1 MLQMLNVLLGRWM
14 PILTP
19 LSVLMGVLVGEPLH
33 QWAFLVPLGFAFMTF
48 SGSLTSSFKMLHHTI
63 THPLP
68 IILALIILHVVI
80 PLWAWEIG
88 HFFFPDDP
96 LTVTGLT
103 LAVVIPTGITSMI
116 WVTMYKGSAPLALAI
131 ILIDTMLSPFVVPF
145 SLSVLAGSVVEMN
158 FFDVMNGLV
167 WMIVVP
173 SLAGTAVNQWLK
185 ADRSSNISQK
195 LAPFSK
201 ITLLSV
207 IAVNSS
213 VVAPYLRNIDLKFLQ
228 IVGTILLIVLTGY
241 FFSWIIAVLFKQNK
255 ENVIALI
262 YTGGM
267 RNISAGAVLAV
278 NFFPPQVAVPVVICM
293 LFQQLLAALHGYF
306 ITLIYEK
313 NIFRKQT
320 VVHEK

>member
-1 MLQMLNVLLGRWM
+1 MLHKLNVLLGRWM

-19 LSVLMGVLVGEPLH
+19 ISVITGVVAAGLLDSWGFIVP
-33 QWAFLVPLGFAFMTF
+33 WAFAFMTF
-48 SGSLTSSFKMLHHTI
+48 AGSLNSNFKMLHHTI
-63 THPLP
+63 SHPLP
-68 IILALIILHVVI
+68 ILLALTVLHVI
-80 PLWAWEIG
+80 TPLWAWEIG

-96 LTVTGLT
+96 LTVTGFT

-116 WVTMYKGSAPLALAI
+116 WVTMNKGSVPLALAI
-131 ILIDTMLSPFVVPF
+131 ILIDTMLSPIIVPF

-173 SLAGTAVNQWLK
+173 SLLGMAVNEWLK
-185 ADRSSNISQK
+185 SDRSINISQK

-201 ITLLSV
+201 MTLLAV
-207 IAVNSS
+207 IAINSS
-213 VVAPYLRNIDLKFLQ
+213 VVSPFLRNIDLKFLQ
-228 IVGTILLIVLTGY
+228 ILGTVLLIVLSGY
-241 FFSWIIAVLFKQNK
+241 LFSWVIAVLWKQKK
-255 ENVIALI
+255 ENVITLI
-262 YTGGM
+262 FTGGM

-293 LFQQLLAALHGYF
+293 LFQQLLAAFHGYL
-306 ITLIYEK
+306 ITLVYEK
-313 NIFRKQT
+313 SVFRKRS